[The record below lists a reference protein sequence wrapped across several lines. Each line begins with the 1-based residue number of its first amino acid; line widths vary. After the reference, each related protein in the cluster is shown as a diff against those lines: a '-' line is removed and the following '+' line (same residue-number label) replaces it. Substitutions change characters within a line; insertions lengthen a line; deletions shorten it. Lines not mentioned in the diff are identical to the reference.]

1 MSNQIEKIQINYAEF
16 AYFSTLPHID
26 QLNYFFEVFEGQSVK
41 PKLDLKDFFSQL
53 DSEFAEDEDPI
64 VNINTEMSDSHD
76 RVDVMI
82 DDQYIMIESNSLKA
96 IRIIMTRFIESGYLI
111 SRDKENEKMFKRDK
125 TTRYLRVYSIIDQT
139 TGICLN

>member
-1 MSNQIEKIQINYAEF
+1 MSNQIKKIQINYAEF

-26 QLNYFFEVFEGQSVK
+26 QLNYFFDVYQGQSIK
-41 PKLDLKDFFSQL
+41 PNLDLKEFFSQI
-53 DSEFAEDEDPI
+53 DSGMIEDEDPI

-125 TTRYLRVYSIIDQT
+125 TTRYLRVYSIIDQAA
-139 TGICLN
+139 GICLN